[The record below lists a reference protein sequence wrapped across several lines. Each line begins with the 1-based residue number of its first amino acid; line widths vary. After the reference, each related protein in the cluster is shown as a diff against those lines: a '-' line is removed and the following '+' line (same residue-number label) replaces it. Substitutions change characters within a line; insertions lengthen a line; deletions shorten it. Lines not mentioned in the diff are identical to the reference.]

1 MRRIIFIL
9 MILSLSGCNK
19 NYYKLDELK
28 HEKIKFN
35 DLPKDIKIYLKDQGD
50 YQLDIQSMLIVL
62 PINKKTNYSLE
73 TINTLIGPWVSYEK
87 LLDKEKN
94 LFYKIDQGIPS
105 PYIIFENKLYIPN
118 MFNIYTTV
126 NDLNEVEFTCYFL
139 K

>member
-19 NYYKLDELK
+19 NYYNLKELK

-35 DLPKDIKIYLKDQGD
+35 DLPKDIKIYLKNQSD
-50 YQLDIQSMLIVL
+50 YQLDIQSMLVEL
-62 PINKKTNYSLE
+62 PINKKKNYSLE

-87 LLDKEKN
+87 LLDKENN
-94 LFYKIDQGIPS
+94 LFYKIDQGTPS
-105 PYIIFENKLYIPN
+105 PYIVFKNKLYIPK
-118 MFNIYTTV
+118 MFNIYTTLDDF
-126 NDLNEVEFTCYFL
+126 NIVEFTCYYL